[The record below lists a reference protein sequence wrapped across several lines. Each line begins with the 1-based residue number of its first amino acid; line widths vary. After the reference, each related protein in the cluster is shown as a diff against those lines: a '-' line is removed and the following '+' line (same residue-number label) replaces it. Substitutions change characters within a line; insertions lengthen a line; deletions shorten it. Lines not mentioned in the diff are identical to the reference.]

1 MTQKTKGVKKMRN
14 CEEKTLEE
22 ISRLIWITAD
32 EAVIYLRLNS
42 KQALDHLVSKGIIKC
57 VKAGGRKFHRP
68 TLDSILLKR
77 MEGAA

>member
-1 MTQKTKGVKKMRN
+1 MRYVSV
-14 CEEKTLEE
+14 CSGIEAASVAWEPLGF
-22 ISRLIWITAD
+22 IAD

>member
-1 MTQKTKGVKKMRN
+1 MTTKKGLQTASVQAASLNISQSRRRKS
-14 CEEKTLEE
+14 LED
-22 ISRLIWITAD
+22 IMNTN
-32 EAVIYLRLNS
+32 LN
-42 KQALDHLVSKGIIKC
+42 DLVSKGIIKC